1 MPDEDKRRQEIRP
14 FLSIDD
20 SFRKIIITQDTAG
33 RWYSDEGI
41 LTMNIFGFLLDANS
55 LEY

>member
-20 SFRKIIITQDTAG
+20 SFKKNIITQDTAG
-33 RWYSDEGI
+33 K
-41 LTMNIFGFLLDANS
+41 
-55 LEY
+55 